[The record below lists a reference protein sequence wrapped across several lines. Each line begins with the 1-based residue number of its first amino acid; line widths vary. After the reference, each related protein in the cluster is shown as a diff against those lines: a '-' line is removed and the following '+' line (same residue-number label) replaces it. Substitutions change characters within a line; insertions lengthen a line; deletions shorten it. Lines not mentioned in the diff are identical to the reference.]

1 MGRFPTGVPISGSPG
16 DPTEVVKFTRSCRLR
31 SKGGASGAKAH
42 FVFSLTAGL
51 KPRPSDSAIYEVASN
66 HRSRIAAFLIDTLAI
81 RIAPKSLGRSADVTS
96 NRHSSG
102 ASASV
107 PALIRRRAPAPKL
120 PVEQSAGSRTLNSST
135 SSPSF
140 TSSTSSSP
148 LSFAS
153 QTTRLEDRY
162 LLANLPCYS
171 LLVTRVPPIGLRAS
185 APAGSHGCG
194 VVVFLSRNVSTT
206 GAFPHKIHCMTGLM
220 GPAEIAVRY
229 VCKRSRRHQLK
240 IGPVDPFEP
249 RGFCSPE
256 SPIHANAEKGVK
268 ETPCAS

>member
-1 MGRFPTGVPISGSPG
+1 VRLDTTDASSHRLSEMGRLPTGV
-16 DPTEVVKFTRSCRLR
+16 
-31 SKGGASGAKAH
+31 
-42 FVFSLTAGL
+42 AGL
-51 KPRPSDSAIYEVASN
+51 AGSTDPFGVTPAP
-66 HRSRIAAFLIDTLAI
+66 FLIDTLAI
-81 RIAPKSLGRSADVTS
+81 RIAPKSLGCSTDAHS

-102 ASASV
+102 ASAGV
-107 PALIRRRAPAPKL
+107 PDLIRRRRTAVPKL
-120 PVEQSAGSRTLNSST
+120 RVEQDADSSNLNSST

-140 TSSTSSSP
+140 TSSTSSSI
-148 LSFAS
+148 LRFAS
-153 QTTRLEDRY
+153 RTTPLEDRC
-162 LLANLPCYS
+162 LHPKLPCYS